1 MTWKNQKIARS
12 PHILGRLNAC
22 ANIVYQ
28 VHLRFLC
35 APGDEAN
42 TVMGLPPLALKDL
55 IKLPVVEL
63 NEGIWGCYSS
73 WVYPFTGCDRFRLM
87 LLYPGNVTYLL
98 DVTPSNPLPHP
109 LSPPPISLCVS
120 SKIWLLSNIVYY
132 NYYSV
137 YICNQKV

>member
-1 MTWKNQKIARS
+1 MTWKNQKIAWS
-12 PHILGRLNAC
+12 PHILGKLNAC

-28 VHLRFLC
+28 AHPGFLC
-35 APGDEAN
+35 APRDEAN
-42 TVMGLPPLALKDL
+42 TVVGIPPLALKDL
-55 IKLPVVEL
+55 VKLPVAEL
-63 NEGIWGCYSS
+63 INEGIWGCS

-109 LSPPPISLCVS
+109 LSPPFIPLCVS
-120 SKIWLLSNIVYY
+120 SKICNVIYY

-137 YICNQKV
+137 YICKQKV